1 MNQLTTDIYGVT
13 EKNGNPIV
21 SSRKIAEVFNKRHD
35 HILRDIN
42 KITEPNSGVSENFNR
57 NNFVLISYKDST
69 GRKLPEYLLSKDGFT
84 ILAMGF
90 TGKKAMKFKE
100 EYINRFNQM
109 EQFIKDLYEARADF
123 PEFTTAIMDAHE
135 EPKHYHF
142 SNELNMINRIVL
154 GMSSKQF
161 KDLNNLGKVKSI
173 RPYLT
178 NSQIE
183 DIKALQRIDIGLIIS
198 VSDFQQR
205 KSILQ
210 NQYERIHQK
219 QISA

>member
-42 KITEPNSGVSENFNR
+42 KITEPNSGVSEKFNR

-109 EQFIKDLYEARADF
+109 EQFIKDLFEAKADF
-123 PEFTTAIMDAHE
+123 PEFTTAILGAHE
-135 EPKHYHF
+135 EIKPWHF
-142 SNELNMINRIVL
+142 TNEIDMINRIVL
-154 GMSSKQF
+154 GMSSKEF
-161 KDLNNLGKVKSI
+161 KKAHNIDKAPSI

-178 NSQIE
+178 NEQINS
-183 DIKALQRIDIGLIIS
+183 IKTLQRIDIGLIIS
-198 VSDFQQR
+198 IPDFQQR
-205 KSILQ
+205 KNILQ
-210 NQYERIHQK
+210 SQYERIQRK